1 MITVVDIAHEWGT
14 DLVIGPGGDL
24 HTVGGD
30 GQVRQRVLRRLL
42 TNPGDYIWQINYG
55 AGLAAFVGE
64 AQPSGRVRAVVRD
77 QLRLEPAVARSP
89 EPRIQISVS
98 EPNAISLDV
107 TYIGTESG
115 GPQSLSI
122 KAGV

>member
-1 MITVVDIAHEWGT
+1 MTAMADLAHEWGI
-14 DLVIGPGGDL
+14 DLMIGPGGDL
-24 HTVGGD
+24 QVVDGD

-42 TNPGDYIWQINYG
+42 TNPGDYIWQLNYG

-64 AQPSGRVRAVVRD
+64 AQPAGRVRAVVRD

-89 EPRIQISVS
+89 EARVQVSIS
-98 EPNAISLDV
+98 EPNAISLDIS
-107 TYIGTESG
+107 YGGIESAR
-115 GPQSLSI
+115 SLSFSV

>member
-1 MITVVDIAHEWGT
+1 MVDIAHEWGT
-14 DLVIGPGGDL
+14 DLAIGPGGDL
-24 HTVGGD
+24 QTVD
-30 GQVRQRVLRRLL
+30 GNGRVRQRILRRLL

-64 AQPSGRVRAVVRD
+64 AQPAGRVRAVVRD

-89 EPRIQISVS
+89 EPRIQVSVS
-98 EPNAISLDV
+98 EPNAVCLDIS
-107 TYIGTESG
+107 YSGTESAN
-115 GPQSLSI
+115 PQSLSI